1 MKFQQQYTQCQQQKQ
16 KQNQTQ
22 KLALTQ
28 QLQQS
33 IQILHYSTEELRAFI
48 ENETLENP
56 LIELVESV
64 EPTDSN
70 LNEYAKTY
78 THETADYLTHSPGTS
93 YSIIKTRI
101 APSHLN
107 YSDTELRTLVLF
119 LVEDIDLNGFL
130 KLQVDT
136 LG

>member
-1 MKFQQQYTQCQQQKQ
+1 MKFQQQYTQSQQQKQ

-78 THETADYLTHSPGTS
+78 THETADYLTQITNRTNSFELSRYLFTDVS
-93 YSIIKTRI
+93 IVFSRIYRFEWFFNYYS
-101 APSHLN
+101 
-107 YSDTELRTLVLF
+107 
-119 LVEDIDLNGFL
+119 
-130 KLQVDT
+130 
-136 LG
+136 

>member
-1 MKFQQQYTQCQQQKQ
+1 MKFQQQYTQSQQQ

-56 LIELVESV
+56 LIELVE
-64 EPTDSN
+64 
-70 LNEYAKTY
+70 
-78 THETADYLTHSPGTS
+78 
-93 YSIIKTRI
+93 
-101 APSHLN
+101 
-107 YSDTELRTLVLF
+107 
-119 LVEDIDLNGFL
+119 
-130 KLQVDT
+130 
-136 LG
+136 